1 MSTTGENATQR
12 YSVRRKDR
20 ERKWREI
27 KKERRSRN
35 INIILLLALVLV
47 LTKLRALTGKVSG
60 VPHFALKARFYLSFF
75 FRRLQTKILEG
86 AKYIN

>member
-1 MSTTGENATQR
+1 MLHRGFESDVKTEKGNGGRLKKKGEA
-12 YSVRRKDR
+12 
-20 ERKWREI
+20 E
-27 KKERRSRN
+27 N

-47 LTKLRALTGKVSG
+47 LTALRALTGKVSG